1 MITMTRTGLLLTLN
15 ADTIPAQ
22 GSSDVPISFV
32 NDSETYTGY
41 TVQPMVGW
49 YKNGCKQSAVCGYAD
64 ETIKVPGAAFQQN
77 GEIMLAIALIDPSD
91 ANHIEVTHP
100 VTPTVVNAPTDPTE
114 LPDEETWQAAV
125 DAFVEQVMQ
134 PYQTNIQGAIDT
146 ANAASQAANAAVQS
160 ANTAVSTANG
170 ASQTA
175 TNTSNTIN
183 QAIQDGYFIPDV
195 SATAEQG
202 AVGSQPEVS
211 VTGTKQAPVFNFTIP
226 ESQPDLSDT
235 LTAVNNG
242 DESVITD
249 ITAGG
254 YGGSED
260 VYVSTRKQIGGT
272 NDQIDILALHAGDGV
287 VFETETIGTAG
298 RATTISAAPGIGYF
312 ISQDDESVTIGT
324 YDEWVAA
331 GKPAWPAS

>member
-1 MITMTRTGLLLTLN
+1 MITMTRTGLLLTLS

-32 NDSETYTGY
+32 NDPETYTGY
-41 TVQPMVGW
+41 TVQPLAGW
-49 YKNGCKQSAVCGYAD
+49 YKNGCKQSAVCRYAD
-64 ETIKVPGAAFQQN
+64 DTIKVPAAAFQQN
-77 GEIMLAIALIDPSD
+77 GEIMLAIALIDPAD
-91 ANHIEVTHP
+91 ANHIEVTQP
-100 VTPTVVNAPTDPTE
+100 ASAYVIPAPHDPTE
-114 LPDEETWQAAV
+114 LPDEDTWQAAV

-134 PYQTNIQGAIDT
+134 PYQTNIQSAIDT
-146 ANAASQAANAAVQS
+146 ANAASQAVNAAVQS
-160 ANTAVSTANG
+160 ANAAVNTANA

-183 QAIQDGYFIPDV
+183 QAIQDGDFIPDV

-211 VTGTKQAPVFNFTIP
+211 VSGTKEAPVFNFTIP
-226 ESQPDLSDT
+226 ESQPNLSDT

-242 DESVITD
+242 NSNVVTSVTS
-249 ITAGG
+249 GG
-254 YGGSED
+254 YGVNED
-260 VYVSTRKQIGGT
+260 VYINVKTQDGDRNT
-272 NDQIDILALHAGDGV
+272 TLDILALHAGDGV

-312 ISQDDESVTIGT
+312 ISQDDESVTIGS
-324 YDEWVAA
+324 YDEWVTA
-331 GKPAWPAS
+331 GKPAWPES